1 MPPRRRTVTF
11 AAPAIVEQAVA
22 DAGAGAA
29 AGMVVG
35 DGGGVNPADAEP
47 DDYAELMDAAVEFD
61 LAQGRRPEPGAI
73 EPEAEIRMRGG
84 RSPAVYRVHVAAG
97 GGGGGNTSY
106 LHADAFTLRQQIAR
120 LAPGMAAAALGGQGI
135 ARVINPYAAQRLRNA
150 LTRRGGGLRAFDEEL
165 VAIAGAGAQGQAN
178 ARAGQLF
185 VGGARNRRA
194 TMLNAIA
201 ANLRAAQVIPLRAQA
216 RAIGGVPRVLGPIE
230 GASVLDPNDL
240 YTITA
245 DQYFQQEEEV
255 QNSLSGWAGP
265 LGEEVGED
273 DAVGAGTAGI
283 LEAYGPVPEIRATR
297 GGEQAALVRAGLNMP
312 ELQRQG
318 LQAVLTQHAMRQA
331 IGLAL
336 TLPTVDAV
344 ERMAVH
350 RGLGE
355 RAADFKALNDGR
367 IRTGIAGRLAM
378 MSMRVDPFATNRNI
392 VTRMQTFVLQMVTAI
407 RQMIHNIHSRFAR
420 PTGPEGYAV
429 LVHYVDGDGM
439 ERYAQ
444 TGFYAS
450 LADTIRHLLSIFASA
465 RDSTSTAAV
474 ITNIR
479 QVEIGVGRLGGFRN
493 EAGALMANA
502 VLGASSFRMA
512 VGPRVSYPGLVSGQG
527 PIATTSMDGRRADD
541 GWMFATRLNAW
552 AMHSGA
558 MVLVPSEIVFPPNL
572 LYLVAPAV
580 QVIAPMDVTQM
591 PRYKHLCVAMAI
603 LVSTVHY
610 TDSKNG
616 RTLSTSR
623 FPVPAFDL
631 LEAARLLASWTT
643 DAAQRILLGA
653 DGQYGFMWMEEAH
666 RLHTEAGLAEGEG
679 VDTGEGLQKM
689 ADHLGFFIHVIT
701 REAGNQ
707 ITRVAVPAGALKDR
721 NAATPPHG
729 HIYLYVVEKDG
740 FGHAHAVVRPL
751 ALLRG
756 DRASEPRALCHY
768 CGFDCY
774 EQYVMDRHLAMC
786 PVFTDSDEG
795 PSAAGKVFKSLAARY
810 LKDDYRLPGPGETR
824 HGFFCCTCLKLLPV
838 EQPEGRPER
847 RQRRAR
853 GNGTDPGRPNA
864 ETPLLMMEDQFMSL
878 GRKQRAARLIAGMG
892 DVDADLTEEGRA
904 CIRAGHLVRRG
915 PLLIC
920 THCHAY
926 FPEGDEKKHRC
937 FCQAPAKLKQGAI
950 DSYWFFDFESMEL
963 SESRKECEV
972 ARRHQVI
979 FVHLQNH
986 DGSKAYDYHS
996 LDAFC
1001 TDVFGKKEFSG
1012 GTFISHNGG
1021 RYDVQFILGWL
1032 LKHGMMPE
1040 FQTLTGSTT
1049 SILQLSSMGRRFID
1063 SYRFL
1068 TMPLASMSKTFKLE
1082 VSKGHFPHEFATEAR
1097 WRENSGAGYHGPM
1110 PGPEFYG
1117 LLTMRGDGPADVRR
1131 KQEELVSW
1139 HAQES
1144 VKYQPFTA
1152 QPWVL
1157 REQMQNYCRDD
1168 VRVLREACFAFRNL
1182 FLAMKGSVEAT
1193 GAGAAWVATP
1203 VDPLQ
1208 YMTLPQVG
1216 LQVFLSGLQVR
1227 VAHFPHRI
1235 DWRLD
1240 KEAYMWMESVAE
1252 EHSEGRRGLAVRHRG
1267 HSSDRLR
1274 LTVRGAEGQDVHG
1287 WLRLADGAP
1296 PEQDIALVYLEC
1308 RDHGCPNCMTD
1319 RDARHPILNQ
1329 TYDEVEAWSNRWLSR
1344 LTEVLGGGER
1354 VRTMRACEWQRRC
1367 QDELAGG
1374 HYAVVRRWQDAG
1386 VPLSWNDYFMGG
1398 EVDVKASY
1406 CKAPEGWH
1414 IEHVDVT
1421 SMYPWVCVEK
1431 MLPTGH
1437 PIIIWDMDVNPAR
1450 LQPDHPDPYFGIVR
1464 CKVVPPPNL
1473 VVPVLPSKRVAYPD
1487 GVLVDPYELAAEEA
1501 AAEEAAA
1508 ADGTRLVLD
1517 LNVRIGSW
1525 TTAELHQALERG
1537 YTIEKVYEVHHF
1549 PASQRR
1555 VGLFRGY
1562 VDYFLRLKIEAEG
1575 WPASLA
1581 GASPEEKAAWCDEV
1595 ARQNGGIG
1603 RPRED
1608 SIAKNPGLRT
1618 FAKLMLN
1625 SLWGK
1630 FAQSPRSDG
1639 RAYLNTGADFDALF
1653 MNPLIRKDN
1662 LALMPVTEHSYIAQY
1677 KLVDKYTQSP
1687 SRSNFYLAAFVTAW
1701 ARVRL
1706 HEMMRIVGERSVLY
1720 CDTDSVVYVCP
1731 DGREGLP
1738 TAPGL
1743 GNLTNEL
1750 GEVRCV
1756 EFICTGN
1763 KSYCKVFDRSNEDGE
1778 TFEMK
1783 QKGLTLHASNQE
1795 ILTPDLMRDTVL
1807 GIYNGTIDEGEAVA
1821 ELDAFSIRSMLRR
1834 VKGAGEGVDGTD
1846 TQVYSEN
1853 RSKKFAAQYTKRR
1866 MLRRADTGVGD
1877 PVIIPTVPHGVRV
1890 PLDYAKMVT
1899 VGYLEE
1905 AWADLSLGCAG
1916 MYPVRGEAG
1925 AAGAAGA
1932 AEA

>member
-1 MPPRRRTVTF
+1 MPPRRQVRF
-11 AAPAIVEQAVA
+11 ARAPAIVEEAVA
-22 DAGAGAA
+22 DAGAGAG
-29 AGMVVG
+29 AGMVLG
-35 DGGGVNPADAEP
+35 DGAGVNPADAEP

-61 LAQGRRPEPGAI
+61 LARGRRPQEGVI
-73 EPEAEIRMRGG
+73 EPEAAIRMRGSANAP
-84 RSPAVYRVHVAAG
+84 RIYPVRVHG
-97 GGGGGNTSY
+97 GGGGGADRSF
-106 LHADAFTLRQQIAR
+106 LHQDAFALRQAVAR
-120 LAPGMAAAALGGQGI
+120 LAPGTAALALGGQAM
-135 ARVINPYAAQRLRNA
+135 ARLVNPMVLGRLRGA
-150 LTRRGGGLRAFDEEL
+150 LVDGGMRAFDQEL
-165 VAIAGAGAQGQAN
+165 VAVAGARDQRHATRQA
-178 ARAGQLF
+178 AQLF
-185 VGGARNRRA
+185 ATGSAARRVNMQRV
-194 TMLNAIA
+194 IA
-201 ANLRAAQVIPLRAQA
+201 ANLQAGNFRELRDQA
-216 RAIGGVPRVLGPIE
+216 RALGGVDRILGPIA
-230 GASVLDPNDL
+230 GVSALDPNDL
-240 YTITA
+240 FTMTREDYVAQEA
-245 DQYFQQEEEV
+245 DAARTMA
-255 QNSLSGWAGP
+255 GWAAPG
-265 LGEEVGED
+265 GIEVSD
-273 DAVGAGTAGI
+273 FAVGDGTAGV
-283 LEAYGPVPEIRATR
+283 LEAYGAVPEVRATR
-297 GGEQAALVRAGLNMP
+297 GGEQAALVLAGLNMP

-318 LQAVLTQHAMRQA
+318 LQSVLTQQAMRQA
-331 IGLAL
+331 IGTAL
-336 TLPTVDAV
+336 VLGSADAV
-344 ERMAVH
+344 GALAAN
-350 RGLGE
+350 RGLGGG
-355 RAADFKALNDGR
+355 AAMFTPLNGGATR
-367 IRTGIAGRLAM
+367 VGMAGRLAM
-378 MSMRVDPFATNRNI
+378 MGMRVDPFATAGNA
-392 VTRMQTFVLQMVTAI
+392 VSRMQAFVLQIIAAI
-407 RQMIHNIHSRFAR
+407 RSMLNDVHRRFA
-420 PTGPEGYAV
+420 PTGDVEGYAIM
-429 LVHYVDGDGM
+429 VHYFDADGM
-439 ERYAQ
+439 PRYAQ
-444 TGFYAS
+444 TGFYHNM
-450 LADTIRHLLSIFASA
+450 ADTIRHLLQIFTAA

-474 ITNIR
+474 ITNVR
-479 QVEIGVGRLGGFRN
+479 QIEIGVGRVGGFRN
-493 EAGALMANA
+493 QDGELVAGAN
-502 VLGASSFRMA
+502 VLGATSFKIDA
-512 VGPRVSYPGLVSGQG
+512 GPRVRYPGLVSGQG
-527 PIATTSMDGRRADD
+527 PVATSSLDGRRADD

-558 MVLVPSEIVFPPNL
+558 LVLTPSEIVFPPEL
-572 LYLVAPAV
+572 LHLVAPGVHA
-580 QVIAPMDVTQM
+580 IAPMDVVQM

-603 LVSTVHY
+603 LVSTVHF

-616 RTLSTSR
+616 EPLPQSR
-623 FPVPAFDL
+623 FPVPAFEL
-631 LEAARLLASWTT
+631 LDGVARLQSWTT
-643 DAAQRILLGA
+643 EAAQRFLLGP
-653 DGQYGFMWMEEAH
+653 DGQYGFLWVEEAH
-666 RLHTEAGLAEGEG
+666 RLHTEAGLIEGEG
-679 VDTGEGLQKM
+679 VDSGPGLQKL

-707 ITRVAVPAGALKDR
+707 ITRVAVPHGALKDR

-729 HIYLYVVEKDG
+729 HIYLYAVEKGG
-740 FGHAHAVVRPL
+740 FGHTHAVVRPL

-756 DRASEPRALCHY
+756 DRATEPRALCHY
-768 CGFDCY
+768 CGYDTY
-774 EQYVMDRHLAMC
+774 EQYVLTRHLAMC
-786 PVFTDSDEG
+786 PVFTGDDEN
-795 PSAAGKVFKSLAARY
+795 PSSTGKVFKSLAARY

-838 EQPEGRPER
+838 VQPDGQPHR

-853 GNGTDPGRPNA
+853 GNGTDPGRPNP
-864 ETPLLMMEDQFMSL
+864 ETPLAMMEEQFMSL

-892 DVDADLTEEGRA
+892 DVDVDLTEEGRS

-915 PLLIC
+915 ALLIC
-920 THCHAY
+920 CHCHAY

-937 FCQAPAKLKQGAI
+937 FCIVPDKLKQGNVQ
-950 DSYWFFDFESMEL
+950 DYWFFDFESMEL
-963 SESRKECEV
+963 SETRQDCEV
-972 ARRHQVI
+972 ARRHRVI

-996 LDAFC
+996 LGAFC
-1001 TDVFGKKEFSG
+1001 ADVFGKKEFHG
-1012 GTFISHNGG
+1012 CTFISHNGG

-1040 FQTLTGSTT
+1040 FQTLSGSTT
-1049 SILQLSSMGRRFID
+1049 SILQLQSMGRRFID

-1097 WRENSGAGYHGPM
+1097 WRENNGAGYHGPM

-1117 LLTMRGDGPADVRR
+1117 LLTMRGDGPVDVRR
-1131 KQEELVSW
+1131 KQEALVAW
-1139 HAQES
+1139 HAEES
-1144 VKYQPFTA
+1144 IKYKPFTA
-1152 QPWVL
+1152 RPWVL

-1168 VRVLREACFAFRNL
+1168 VRVLRQACFAFRNL

-1193 GAGAAWVATP
+1193 GAGAAWVATS

-1235 DWRLD
+1235 DWRLE

-1252 EHSEGRRGLAVRHRG
+1252 EHSGGRQGLVVRHRG
-1267 HSSDRLR
+1267 HTSDRLR
-1274 LTVRGAEGQDVHG
+1274 FTVRGAEGQDVHG

-1296 PEQDIALVYLEC
+1296 PEQDVALVYLEC
-1308 RDHGCPNCMTD
+1308 RDHGCRTCMTD

-1329 TYDEVEAWSNRWLSR
+1329 SYDEVEAWSNRWLAS

-1354 VRTMRACEWQRRC
+1354 VRTMRACDWQRRC
-1367 QDELAGG
+1367 QDEMAGG

-1406 CKAPEGWH
+1406 CKAPPGWH

-1437 PIIIWDMDVNPAR
+1437 PIVIWDQDVNPAR
-1450 LQPDHPDPYFGIVR
+1450 LRPDHPDAYFGIVR

-1473 VVPVLPSKRVAYPD
+1473 VVPVLPSKRVAYAD
-1487 GVLVDPYELAAEEA
+1487 GVAVDPYELAAEEA

-1537 YTIEKVYEVHHF
+1537 YIIEKVYEVHHF
-1549 PASQRR
+1549 PPSQRR

-1639 RAYLNTGADFDALF
+1639 RAYLNTGGDFDALF

-1662 LALMPVTEHSYIAQY
+1662 LALMPVTKHSYIAQY

-1687 SRSNFYLAAFVTAW
+1687 SRSNFYLAAFVTAH

-1706 HEMMRIVGERSVLY
+1706 HEMMRAVGERSVLY

-1763 KSYCKVFDRSNEDGE
+1763 KSYCKVFDRPNEEGE
-1778 TFEMK
+1778 SFEMK

-1807 GIYNGTIDEGEAVA
+1807 GIYNGTVDEGEAVA
-1821 ELDAFSIRSMLRR
+1821 ELDAFSIRSVLRR
-1834 VKGAGEGVDGTD
+1834 VEGVGEGADGTD

-1853 RSKKFAAQYTKRR
+1853 RPKKFAAQYTKRR
-1866 MLRRADTGVGD
+1866 MLRRADTGVD
-1877 PVIIPTVPHGVRV
+1877 APVIIPTVPHGVRV
-1890 PLDYAKMVT
+1890 PLDYAKMVS

-1905 AWADLSLGCAG
+1905 AWADQSLACAG

-1925 AAGAAGA
+1925 AAAAAGA